1 MLNNNLLLIV
11 GFIILILCIY
21 SILTNSDKDL
31 VESFATTIS
40 YPYYQ
45 TTCQCAGV
53 PDETLCTTCSNCTWE
68 IGADGT
74 GRCIPYYNYGYNWWN
89 PLSWYGTYSYPY
101 YSDYS
106 YTYPYYYGYGTGW
119 RNRGFNTGWRGRD
132 NWGNRGTLGTRGDR
146 K

>member
-1 MLNNNLLLIV
+1 MMDNLLLIV
-11 GFIILILCIY
+11 GLIILLLFLY
-21 SILTNSDKDL
+21 SMFNKDT
-31 VESFATTIS
+31 VEGFTTAIS

-89 PLSWYGTYSYPY
+89 PFSWYGSYSYPY

-106 YTYPYYYGYGTGW
+106 YTYPYYYGYGIG
-119 RNRGFNTGWRGRD
+119 NRWN
-132 NWGNRGTLGTRGDR
+132 NWGTNRYGHRGSFGGHGGR
-146 K
+146 GGRGGHGGRR

>member
-1 MLNNNLLLIV
+1 MNNSNLLLIV
-11 GFIILILCIY
+11 GVVILILFLNSLLNSSNNIEGFT
-21 SILTNSDKDL
+21 TN
-31 VESFATTIS
+31 IS

-68 IGADGT
+68 IGADGS

-106 YTYPYYYGYGTGW
+106 YIYRP
-119 RNRGFNTGWRGRD
+119 
-132 NWGNRGTLGTRGDR
+132 
-146 K
+146 